1 MKPISFRLGV
11 ILSVIGLFIFGYVKL
26 WGADWRF
33 YGKNDLGSYYYDTTS
48 LTRPSENMVRI
59 SVKNVLTQEGVRA
72 WVKRFGSSFHFRDL
86 SYIISQRE
94 FNCADNKSRW
104 LTTIFYSNEGNTLRS
119 TSGGASSEW
128 DFIPSESVDG
138 ILYKQICK

>member
-1 MKPISFRLGV
+1 MKSLSVKLGV
-11 ILSVIGLFIFGYVKL
+11 LFIGLLILGYAEV

-33 YGKNDLGSYYYDTTS
+33 YGKNDLGSYYYDAKS
-48 LTRPSENMVRI
+48 ITRPSENIVRI

-72 WVKRFGSSFHFRDL
+72 WLKRFGNSFYFRNL
-86 SYIISQRE
+86 SYIISLWE
-94 FNCADNKSRW
+94 FDCADNKSRC

-128 DFIPSESVDG
+128 DFIPPESVDG
-138 ILYKQICK
+138 ILYKQVCK